1 MRLEGPAPRDSRE
14 VGAPD
19 GIPALL
25 ESTPAPTW
33 AALLGAGGRF
43 LRAGNGKDSN
53 VAKRRFFCRWSDI
66 LVVGLDEY
74 DVTVTS
80 FKLGVFI

>member
-1 MRLEGPAPRDSRE
+1 MRLEGPARDSRE

-25 ESTPAPTW
+25 ESTPTPTW

-43 LRAGNGKDSN
+43 LRAGNLEDSS
-53 VAKRRFFCRWSDI
+53 VAKRRFK
-66 LVVGLDEY
+66 LEEY

-80 FKLGVFI
+80 MGVCRVP

>member
-1 MRLEGPAPRDSRE
+1 MRLEGPARDSRE

-25 ESTPAPTW
+25 ESTPTPTW

-43 LRAGNGKDSN
+43 LRAGNLEDSS

-66 LVVGLDEY
+66 LSGQVQVG
-74 DVTVTS
+74 
-80 FKLGVFI
+80 GV